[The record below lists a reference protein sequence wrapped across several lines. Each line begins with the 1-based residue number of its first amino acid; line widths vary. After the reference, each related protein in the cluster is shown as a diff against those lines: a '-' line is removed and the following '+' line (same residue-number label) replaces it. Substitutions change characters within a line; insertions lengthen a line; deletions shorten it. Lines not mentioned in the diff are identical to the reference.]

1 MTPATESYTEKVNPT
16 YVLKL
21 IRANGK
27 RFGTKVGVT
36 FTTARRNQRI
46 VWDVLPSSLEL
57 HNGTLILVPYSE
69 EAADGT
75 DDTAV

>member
-1 MTPATESYTEKVNPT
+1 MTNAMETYTDKVTPT
-16 YVLKL
+16 FVVKL
-21 IRANGK
+21 MRQNGK

-57 HNGTLILVPYSE
+57 HEGTLILVPWE
-69 EAADGT
+69 EDAAPNGDP
-75 DDTAV
+75 TA